1 MIIRALVPVVF
12 VLGIAAAAGPSPATP
27 WPPATVSPRA
37 ADTLVELRRDDTQAA
52 VKRLR
57 AAGAT
62 LVGPRLEIWRVPAA
76 VAPSIVPALVRAGLT
91 RLVEPDRSLAP
102 LAGTT
107 SAAVQPASQWWLRT
121 IGAAGLTPPAP
132 ASR

>member
-1 MIIRALVPVVF
+1 MSPRPRRCSTSRTGWPRLSAGFPTPSTRRSAAESRHRRMIIRALVPVVF

-62 LVGPRLEIWRVPAA
+62 LVGP
-76 VAPSIVPALVRAGLT
+76 
-91 RLVEPDRSLAP
+91 
-102 LAGTT
+102 
-107 SAAVQPASQWWLRT
+107 
-121 IGAAGLTPPAP
+121 
-132 ASR
+132 